1 MEQQSADIAELVYE
15 LVRMIPKGRVSSYGA
30 IARAVGLTS
39 GARLVGRL
47 MGLSNGVMPAVP
59 AHRVVNSAGLLSGK
73 FHFGPG
79 NEMQRLLEKDGVVV
93 VSDRVRDFKKLFWDP
108 LNELS

>member
-1 MEQQSADIAELVYE
+1 MKGQNDDIAEFVYD

-30 IARAVGLTS
+30 IAKAVGLSS

-47 MGLSNGVMPAVP
+47 MALSGGTEPAVP

-79 NEMQRLLEKDGVVV
+79 TEMQRLLEREGVVV
-93 VSDRVRDFKKLFWDP
+93 VHDRVRDFKTIFWDP
-108 LNELS
+108 LVELP

>member
-1 MEQQSADIAELVYE
+1 MKAPNADIAEWVYE
-15 LVRMIPKGRVSSYGA
+15 LVRMIPRGRVSSYGA
-30 IARAVGLTS
+30 IARAVGLPS

-47 MGLSNGVMPAVP
+47 MGLSGTVHPKVP

-79 NEMQRLLEKDGVVV
+79 KEMQRLLEQEGVVV
-93 VSDRVRDFKKLFWDP
+93 VHDQVRDFSLLFWDP
-108 LNELS
+108 LQELS